1 MCDENSLFF
10 YLNNFLNGGII
21 KKKTQDILFSL
32 FVNILHCA
40 VVIKNNVHR

>member
-21 KKKTQDILFSL
+21 KKKTRTFCFHYLSISC
-32 FVNILHCA
+32 FVLL
-40 VVIKNNVHR
+40 